1 MLKNIGTSLQEH
13 SEKLQWIKLKC
24 PECLVGTIYILGSWE
39 NPPRFCDFCRA
50 RRVDNKERA
59 LRIYFKT
66 LRNKKRL
73 TDEDKKELI
82 TMAVIEKKLDQLQ
95 KIHGE
100 NELAVFEELI
110 QIKKV
115 REILINRGKEIAK
128 SKAGNK
134 RCHKVDFGADRGSKF
149 TGFVQGGL
157 PSLGKRS

>member
-1 MLKNIGTSLQEH
+1 MDAPVREN
-13 SEKLQWIKLKC
+13 SEKSQWIKLKC
-24 PECLVGTIYILGSWE
+24 PECRVGTIYILGSWE

-66 LRNKKRL
+66 LRNKKEL

-82 TMAVIEKKLDQLQ
+82 TMVVIEKKLDQLQ
-95 KIHGE
+95 KVHGE

-115 REILINRGKEIAK
+115 REVLIKRGTEVNK
-128 SKAGNK
+128 SRAETSRDKH
-134 RCHKVDFGADRGSKF
+134 HKVDFGTDRGSKF
-149 TGFVQGGL
+149 TGFVRGGL
-157 PSLGKRS
+157 PSLGKKS